1 MGVLYSLN
9 LLLFSNSACL
19 KVCAAVST
27 DNFFDRVK
35 SGEFQ
40 FKVRHYSVEFD
51 I

>member
-9 LLLFSNSACL
+9 LLLFGNSACL
-19 KVCAAVST
+19 KAWATVST

-40 FKVRHYSVEFD
+40 FKVRHYFVELD